1 MEAQFAACAIKHF
14 LFIRSFGHKAV
25 DMHLLGLPNSMG
37 TCLSLTKSSF
47 SCPSLYLNIIL
58 WIPVTIKDNHSISRS
73 QIQSQTTS
81 SCGQQEDEIR
91 TIIVTE
97 AGKVFISIHMRCLT
111 IETQIFIFTKSIQ
124 A

>member
-25 DMHLLGLPNSMG
+25 DMHLLGLSNSMG

-58 WIPVTIKDNHSISRS
+58 WIPVTIKDNDGICTCKVQAQASGP
-73 QIQSQTTS
+73 
-81 SCGQQEDEIR
+81 CAQQEGKETARI
-91 TIIVTE
+91 E
-97 AGKVFISIHMRCLT
+97 AIHTVL
-111 IETQIFIFTKSIQ
+111 S
-124 A
+124 